1 MAFGTLA
8 FDTLS
13 VSGAISGT
21 AKSVDADY
29 LASGSAKAFYIFDGT
44 AGTPAFADSLNCS
57 SLTDVSTGK
66 YTPAWTNSMGSANYS
81 HTTNSENISAL
92 NAASTHVAG
101 SSQLFIINDGGSA
114 QDRAATNGC
123 THGDLA

>member
-1 MAFGTLA
+1 MSVLKADTIQSTGGGAATLTKQIA
-8 FDTLS
+8 
-13 VSGAISGT
+13 
-21 AKSVDADY
+21 
-29 LASGSAKAFYIFDGT
+29 AKAFYIFDGT

-57 SLTDVSTGK
+57 SLTDVTTGK

-92 NAASTHVAG
+92 ESAATHVSG
-101 SSQLFIINDGGSA
+101 SSQFFVINHSGSA
-114 QDRAATNGC
+114 QDKASTNGC